1 MLIIFKGG
9 SDTPQACSLAT
20 KKSWQ
25 IQPSAFDKS
34 VKSAPKTLLLSFIY
48 RPMKSVLHRKATIMK
63 TIMKFWKILS
73 KLFDSCIFVKFFG
86 KIQLFKK
93 I

>member
-9 SDTPQACSLAT
+9 SDTPQACSFAT

-25 IQPSAFDKS
+25 IQPNAFDKS
-34 VKSAPKTLLLSFIY
+34 VKSAPKTLLSFIY

-63 TIMKFWKILS
+63 TIMKFWKDI
-73 KLFDSCIFVKFFG
+73 I
-86 KIQLFKK
+86 KIIWQLHICEVFWKNT
-93 I
+93 II